1 MNLKNIPLD
10 FADKLSIVGERLNDY
25 IARNMGHNIYSVI
38 TSIIAPLNF
47 DYRDIEN
54 IIKDKLKSF
63 DNYSLRSYTGDKI
76 ENAWYNDSIIPQS
89 IKDEFLKLD
98 NDFVKNIID
107 GEEWNWRDGKWANE
121 KCEELET
128 RLITLIGAR
137 YYNYFYKEN
146 RWKLEPLLDEALENM
161 KKYQYKDYI
170 EAVQKVV
177 DSEVRA
183 YKYGD

>member
-1 MNLKNIPLD
+1 MNIKNIPLD
-10 FADKLSIVGERLNDY
+10 FKDKLSIVGERLNDY

-63 DNYSLRSYTGDKI
+63 DNYSLRSYTSDKI

-89 IKDEFLKLD
+89 IKDEFLNLD

-107 GEEWNWRDGKWANE
+107 GEEWNWRDGEWANE

-128 RLITLIGAR
+128 KLITLVGAR
-137 YYNYFYKEN
+137 YYSYFYKEN
-146 RWKLEPLLDEALENM
+146 RWKLEPLLNKALEDM
-161 KKYQYKDYI
+161 KKYQYRDYI
-170 EAVQKVV
+170 EAVQKIV
-177 DSEVRA
+177 DYEVRA